1 MHIILS
7 PISVWG
13 ALSVVSASGHC
24 VVIRHG
30 WIKKNMV
37 GERTSIR
44 VRAEMELRNAV
55 GWIKKVVLQV
65 CKVHTW
71 MEVTFPTWRLRIRSQ
86 YCMSHIGGRTMSTRR
101 HPHSRN
107 TYVCKVFLSGSLQY
121 PPLGAVLFYA
131 RCYSMVTIANRLRY
145 LICWRDSIIVLR
157 RKYTAPCHG

>member
-13 ALSVVSASGHC
+13 ALSVVSASGHGI
-24 VVIRHG
+24 VIRHG

-71 MEVTFPTWRLRIRSQ
+71 LEVTFPTWRLRIRSQ
-86 YCMSHIGGRTMSTRR
+86 YCMSHAGGRTMSTRR
-101 HPHSRN
+101 QEGYILIAGTHTFVRCFCQGLSN
-107 TYVCKVFLSGSLQY
+107 THHLVQY
-121 PPLGAVLFYA
+121 RFMLAA
-131 RCYSMVTIANRLRY
+131 RT
-145 LICWRDSIIVLR
+145 
-157 RKYTAPCHG
+157 G